1 MTIRTTLAVV
11 LAALWFAAP
20 ADAGKMKVV
29 ASFSILGDITARIA
43 GDRIELKTLV
53 GPDGDAH
60 VFEPTPADARAVA
73 QAQIFVVNGMNY
85 EPWAERLL
93 KSTKSNAKI
102 VVASARVLPLLFGR
116 GADPHAWQDARNAMV
131 YAESIVGAL
140 AAADKR
146 NVEYYKS
153 NALAYINELRRL
165 DADIRASFASVPVAR
180 RRVITTHDA
189 FAYFAKAYGLEF
201 IAPLGT
207 STEEQVSAKEVA
219 SLITQL
225 KREKITAVFVE
236 NVSDRRLIEQIAHE
250 TGVRI
255 GGKLYSDALST
266 RGGAA
271 PTYIALMRHNAK
283 LLTGA
288 MAQGF

>member
-1 MTIRTTLAVV
+1 MIFRMVSALMFAVFS
-11 LAALWFAAP
+11 FAAP
-20 ADAGKMKVV
+20 ADAGKLRVV

-73 QAQIFVVNGMNY
+73 HAQIVIVNGLNY
-85 EPWAERLL
+85 EPWADRLL
-93 KSTKSNAKI
+93 KSTKSQAKI
-102 VVASARVLPLLFGR
+102 AVASVGVKPLPFGT
-116 GADPHAWQDARNAMV
+116 GTDPHAWQDVRNAIV
-131 YAESIVGAL
+131 YAESITRVLVAVDKQNADFYRAN
-140 AAADKR
+140 AAAYID
-146 NVEYYKS
+146 
-153 NALAYINELRRL
+153 ALHRL
-165 DADIRASFASVPVAR
+165 DAEIRASFVSIPIAR

-189 FAYFAKAYGLEF
+189 FAYFGKAYGLEF

-207 STEEQVSAKEVA
+207 STEEQVSAKGVA
-219 SLITQL
+219 ALIAQI

-236 NVSDRRLIEQIAHE
+236 NVSDQRLIEQIAHE
-250 TGVRI
+250 TGAKL

-266 RGGAA
+266 KQGAA

-283 LLTGA
+283 LLTAA

>member
-1 MTIRTTLAVV
+1 MTVRTALAVV
-11 LAALWFAAP
+11 FAALWCAAP
-20 ADAGKMKVV
+20 ADAGKLKVV
-29 ASFSILGDITARIA
+29 ASFSILGDMTARIA

-73 QAQIFVVNGMNY
+73 QAQLVIVNGLNY
-85 EPWAERLL
+85 EPWVERLL
-93 KSTKSNAKI
+93 KSTKAKAK
-102 VVASARVLPLLFGR
+102 VAVASAEVEPLQFGT
-116 GADPHAWQDARNAMV
+116 GTDPHTWQDARSAIA
-131 YAESIVGAL
+131 YAENITRAL
-140 AAADKR
+140 VAIDKP
-146 NVEYYKS
+146 NVEFYKA
-153 NALAYINELRRL
+153 NAVAYVDELRRL
-165 DADIRASFASVPVAR
+165 DAEIRASFASIPATR

-189 FAYFAKAYGLEF
+189 FAYFGKAYGLEF

-219 SLITQL
+219 ALIVQI
-225 KREKITAVFVE
+225 KREKISAVFVE
-236 NVSDRRLIEQIAHE
+236 NVSDPRLIEQIARE
-250 TGVRI
+250 TGAKL

-266 RGGAA
+266 KQGAA

-283 LLTGA
+283 LLTAA